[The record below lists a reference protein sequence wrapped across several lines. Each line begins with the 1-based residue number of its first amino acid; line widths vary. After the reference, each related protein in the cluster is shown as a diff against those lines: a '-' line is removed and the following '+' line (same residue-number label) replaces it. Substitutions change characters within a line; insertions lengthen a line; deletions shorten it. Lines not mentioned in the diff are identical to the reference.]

1 MLELK
6 EKYFGMQSA
15 NMMQAFNHQEGYAVL
30 QKIILF
36 IGLLLFIILSGN
48 AIENTSIM
56 MNLKSALLVLSGS
69 LLSAFIAF
77 PMKTFRDLLKSLL
90 AVYRH
95 EETDNEPLVEELEK
109 LAVIW
114 RRHGIIALESA
125 KKRIDN
131 VFLNKGIELIVD
143 GYNRYDIRNI
153 MEKDFELY
161 FSRRESQVNIL
172 NTLAKL
178 APVFGFVGTIVG
190 LINVLN
196 HVEDPAQIAKGMAL
210 ALLTTL
216 YGILLANFLFFP
228 LAKKLSEYTKTETT
242 VLNLILEG
250 VMDIAEQKTS
260 KSISHRLNSYLG
272 INHLSHMHRDI
283 PDPHRARPTA
293 QVQSS

>member
-1 MLELK
+1 M
-6 EKYFGMQSA
+6 
-15 NMMQAFNHQEGYAVL
+15 L
-30 QKIILF
+30 QKTILF
-36 IGLLLFIILSGN
+36 IGLLLFLILSGN

-56 MNLKSALLVLSGS
+56 MNIKSAVLVMAGT

-77 PMKTFRDLLKSLL
+77 PLKTFRDLFKSLL
-90 AVYRH
+90 VVYKH
-95 EETDNEPLVEELEK
+95 EETDNEPLVQELER

-114 RRHGIIALESA
+114 RRHGIIALENA
-125 KKRIDN
+125 RNRVEN
-131 VFLNKGIELIVD
+131 VFLKKGVELVID
-143 GYNRYDIRNI
+143 GYNRFDIRNI
-153 MEKDFELY
+153 MEKDYELY
-161 FSRRESQVNIL
+161 FSRKESQINIL

-178 APVFGFVGTIVG
+178 SPVFGFVGTIIG

-196 HVEDPAQIAKGMAL
+196 HVEDPAQIGKGMAL

-228 LAKKLSEYTKTETT
+228 LSKKLSEYTKAEAT

-272 INHLSHMHRDI
+272 VNHLSHMHQEKEYVHSD
-283 PDPHRARPTA
+283 HPTP
-293 QVQSS
+293 QMQLP

>member
-1 MLELK
+1 
-6 EKYFGMQSA
+6 
-15 NMMQAFNHQEGYAVL
+15 VL
-30 QKIILF
+30 QKTIL
-36 IGLLLFIILSGN
+36 IMGLVLFLILSAN

-56 MNLKSALLVLSGS
+56 MNLKSAMLVMAGT

-77 PMKTFRDLLKSLL
+77 PMKTFRDLFKSLIV
-90 AVYRH
+90 VYRK
-95 EETDNEPLVEELEK
+95 EETDNEPLVQELEK

-114 RRHGIIALESA
+114 RRHGIIALENARNSVE
-125 KKRIDN
+125 N
-131 VFLNKGIELIVD
+131 VFLNKGVELVID

-161 FSRRESQVNIL
+161 FSRKESQVNIL

-178 APVFGFVGTIVG
+178 APVFGFVGTIIG

-196 HVEDPAQIAKGMAL
+196 NVEDPAQIGKGMAL
-210 ALLTTL
+210 ALLTTF

-228 LAKKLSEYTKTETT
+228 LSKKLSEYTKAETT

-272 INHLSHMHRDI
+272 VNHLSHMHKERQYA
-283 PDPHRARPTA
+283 PEGPPTP
-293 QVQSS
+293 QMQLP

>member
-1 MLELK
+1 M
-6 EKYFGMQSA
+6 
-15 NMMQAFNHQEGYAVL
+15 L
-30 QKIILF
+30 QKTIL
-36 IGLLLFIILSGN
+36 IMGLVLFLILSGN

-56 MNLKSALLVLSGS
+56 MNLKSAVLVLAGT

-77 PMKTFRDLLKSLL
+77 PMKTFRDLFKSLIV
-90 AVYRH
+90 VYKN
-95 EETDNEPLVEELEK
+95 EETDNEPLVQELEK

-114 RRHGIIALESA
+114 RRSGIVALENARNSV
-125 KKRIDN
+125 KN
-131 VFLNKGIELIVD
+131 VFLNKGVELVID

-161 FSRRESQVNIL
+161 FSRKESQVSVL

-178 APVFGFVGTIVG
+178 SPVFGFVGTIIG

-196 HVEDPAQIAKGMAL
+196 NVEDPAQIGKGMAL
-210 ALLTTL
+210 ALLTTF

-228 LAKKLSEYTKTETT
+228 LSKKLSEYTKAETT
-242 VLNLILEG
+242 ILNLVLEG

-272 INHLSHMHRDI
+272 VNHLSHLNKERQYA
-283 PDPHRARPTA
+283 PETPPTP
-293 QVQSS
+293 QMQLP

>member
-1 MLELK
+1 
-6 EKYFGMQSA
+6 
-15 NMMQAFNHQEGYAVL
+15 MQASNKQEEYPVL
-30 QKIILF
+30 QKAILC
-36 IGLLLFIILSGN
+36 IGLLIFIILSGN

-56 MNLKSALLVLSGS
+56 MNLKSAFLVLAGT

-77 PMKTFRDLLKSLL
+77 PMKTFRDLFKSLIV
-90 AVYRH
+90 VYRH
-95 EETDNEPLVEELEK
+95 EETENEPLVQEMEK

-114 RRHGIIALESA
+114 RRHGIMALENARKSVE
-125 KKRIDN
+125 N
-131 VFLNKGIELIVD
+131 VFLNKGVELVID

-153 MEKDFELY
+153 MEKDYELY
-161 FSRRESQVNIL
+161 FSRKESQINIL

-178 APVFGFVGTIVG
+178 APVFGFVGTIIG

-196 HVEDPAQIAKGMAL
+196 NVEDPAQIGKGMAL

-228 LAKKLSEYTKTETT
+228 LAKKLSEYTKAETT

-250 VMDIAEQKTS
+250 VMDLADQKTS

-272 INHLSHMHRDI
+272 VNHLSHMNKE
-283 PDPHRARPTA
+283 RPYAHPGQPKPQMQTP
-293 QVQSS
+293 

>member
-1 MLELK
+1 M
-6 EKYFGMQSA
+6 
-15 NMMQAFNHQEGYAVL
+15 L
-30 QKIILF
+30 QKTILF
-36 IGLLLFIILSGN
+36 IGLVLFIILSGN

-56 MNLKSALLVLSGS
+56 MNLKSAFLVLAGS

-77 PMKTFRDLLKSLL
+77 PMRTFRDLFKSLIV
-90 AVYRH
+90 VYRQ
-95 EETDNEPLVEELEK
+95 EETDNETLVQELES

-114 RRHGIIALESA
+114 RRNGTIALEKA
-125 KKRIDN
+125 RNKVKN
-131 VFLNKGIELIVD
+131 VFLNKGVELVID

-153 MEKDFELY
+153 MEKDYELY
-161 FSRRESQVNIL
+161 FSRKESQINIL

-178 APVFGFVGTIVG
+178 APVFGFVGTIIG

-196 HVEDPAQIAKGMAL
+196 NVEDPAQIGKGMAL

-228 LAKKLSEYTKTETT
+228 LSKKLSEYTKAETT

-250 VMDIAEQKTS
+250 VMDLAEQKTS

-272 INHLSHMHRDI
+272 VNHLSHMNKERGY
-283 PDPHRARPTA
+283 PHPGRPTP
-293 QVQSS
+293 QMQTP

>member
-1 MLELK
+1 M
-6 EKYFGMQSA
+6 
-15 NMMQAFNHQEGYAVL
+15 L
-30 QKIILF
+30 QKAILC
-36 IGLLLFIILSGN
+36 IGLLIFIILSGN

-56 MNLKSALLVLSGS
+56 MNLKSAFLVLAGA

-77 PMKTFRDLLKSLL
+77 PMKTFRDLFKSLIV
-90 AVYRH
+90 VYRH
-95 EETDNEPLVEELEK
+95 EETENEPLVQEMER

-114 RRHGIIALESA
+114 RRHGIIALENARKSVE
-125 KKRIDN
+125 N
-131 VFLNKGIELIVD
+131 VFLNKGVELVID

-153 MEKDFELY
+153 MEKDYELY
-161 FSRRESQVNIL
+161 FSRKESQINIL

-178 APVFGFVGTIVG
+178 APVFGFVGTIIG

-196 HVEDPAQIAKGMAL
+196 NVEDPAQIGKGMAL

-228 LAKKLSEYTKTETT
+228 LSKKLSEFTKAETT

-250 VMDIAEQKTS
+250 VMDLADQKTS

-272 INHLSHMHRDI
+272 VNHLSHMNKEKQYAHTGQ
-283 PDPHRARPTA
+283 PKPQMQTP
-293 QVQSS
+293 